1 MFIRVL
7 LCIYIHDQ
15 FRPYI
20 HDNIKIIIYVNII
33 YDDILDFNHI
43 FMRGPDRPVIIIII
57 KIFKDFRSK

>member
-1 MFIRVL
+1 M
-7 LCIYIHDQ
+7 HDQ

>member
-1 MFIRVL
+1 MHIYMINFVH
-7 LCIYIHDQ
+7 IYIHCMI
-15 FRPYI
+15 Y
-20 HDNIKIIIYVNII
+20 NIKIIICKYYK